1 MNYKYFVFTLITL
14 FAAASLNAQESR
26 MKLSLEEAQQVA
38 LQHNKELENV
48 RQDVNI
54 AIEQYKQARG
64 QGLPQIDGSL
74 DYMTN
79 FNYEAALSFGGG
91 AGEAPPI
98 DYSLLDPGD
107 LEILKLLQGSGEPT
121 TTSIKLT
128 DQSNAQVTLS
138 QLIFGG
144 QYWVGLQTAK
154 IAQELARKNVVLTEL
169 DVKENVTNTYQLIL
183 ASEEIMQVLMDNI
196 ANLKAIQQHT
206 QNMYEAGLA
215 EQTDVDQISISVSQL
230 ENQQKSMDRNIRL
243 SYNMLRYQ
251 MGVDFDQE
259 IELTNTMDQ
268 ILDELLATNSLTQE
282 FNIQNNIS
290 FQLIET
296 QLGLQEKMVAMEK
309 WAYAPT
315 LVGFYSYTKKI
326 KTSGF
331 DISPNNAAGLN
342 LNIPIFSSG
351 IRKANLSK
359 AKIELDKVERSKDM
373 VEEQLML
380 QNNQLRSDFTNAFE
394 NYQTQRDNV
403 AVAKRVLESM
413 QNKYRQGL
421 ISSLDLT
428 QTNTSFLAA
437 ESNYLNAAIEL
448 MQAHLKLK
456 KLYNQL

>member
-1 MNYKYFVFTLITL
+1 MNYKYFIIALIVS
-14 FAAASLNAQESR
+14 FAIASVSAQENILR
-26 MKLSLEEAQQVA
+26 LSLEEAQEIA

-48 RQDVNI
+48 RQDVNV
-54 AIEQYKQARG
+54 AIEQYKQMRG
-64 QGLPQIDGSL
+64 QGLPQIDGKV

-79 FNYEAALSFGGG
+79 FNYEAAFSFGGG
-91 AGEAPPI
+91 AGDAPQI
-98 DYSLLDPGD
+98 DYNLLDAGD
-107 LEILKLLQGSGEPT
+107 LEILKLLQGSGEPAS
-121 TTSIKLT
+121 TSIKLT
-128 DQSNAQVTLS
+128 DQSNAQIQLS

-154 IAQELARKNVVLTEL
+154 IAQDMARKNVVLTAL
-169 DVKENVTNTYQLIL
+169 DVKENVANTYQLIL
-183 ASEEIMQVLMDNI
+183 ASEEILQVLLNNI

-230 ENQQKSMDRNIRL
+230 ENQHKSMDRNIRL

-251 MGVDFDQE
+251 MGVNFDQQ
-259 IELTNTMDQ
+259 IELTSSMDQ
-268 ILDELLATNSLTQE
+268 ILDELIATSSLTQD
-282 FNIQNNIS
+282 FNINNNVS

-296 QLGLQEKMVAMEK
+296 QRNLQEKMVDMEK

-380 QNNQLRSDFTNAFE
+380 QNNQLRTDFTNAFE

-403 AVAKRVLESM
+403 TVAKRVLESM
-413 QNKYRQGL
+413 QHKYRQGL

-428 QTNTSFLAA
+428 QTNTSFLEA

>member
-1 MNYKYFVFTLITL
+1 
-14 FAAASLNAQESR
+14 
-26 MKLSLEEAQQVA
+26 
-38 LQHNKELENV
+38 
-48 RQDVNI
+48 
-54 AIEQYKQARG
+54 
-64 QGLPQIDGSL
+64 
-74 DYMTN
+74 
-79 FNYEAALSFGGG
+79 
-91 AGEAPPI
+91 
-98 DYSLLDPGD
+98 
-107 LEILKLLQGSGEPT
+107 
-121 TTSIKLT
+121 
-128 DQSNAQVTLS
+128 
-138 QLIFGG
+138 
-144 QYWVGLQTAK
+144 
-154 IAQELARKNVVLTEL
+154 
-169 DVKENVTNTYQLIL
+169 
-183 ASEEIMQVLMDNI
+183 
-196 ANLKAIQQHT
+196 
-206 QNMYEAGLA
+206 
-215 EQTDVDQISISVSQL
+215 
-230 ENQQKSMDRNIRL
+230 
-243 SYNMLRYQ
+243 

>member
-1 MNYKYFVFTLITL
+1 MNFKYLVFTFVSFFVAVSI
-14 FAAASLNAQESR
+14 NAQES
-26 MKLSLEEAQQVA
+26 KLKISLEEAQEIA
-38 LQHNKELENV
+38 LQHNKALENV

-54 AIEQYKQARG
+54 AAEQYKQARG
-64 QGLPQIDGSL
+64 QGLPQIEGSL

-79 FNYEAALSFGGG
+79 FNYEAAFSFGGG
-91 AGEAPPI
+91 AGEGPQI
-98 DYSLLDPGD
+98 DYSLLDAGD
-107 LEILKLLQGSGEPT
+107 MEILKLLQGSGEPAS
-121 TTSIKLT
+121 TSIKLT
-128 DQSNAQVTLS
+128 DQSNAQIQLS

-144 QYWVGLQTAK
+144 QYWVGLQTAR
-154 IAQELARKNVVLTEL
+154 IAQELASKNVVLTEL
-169 DVKENVTNTYQLIL
+169 DVKENVANTYQLIL
-183 ASEEIMQVLMDNI
+183 ASEEIMEVLLDNI
-196 ANLKAIQQHT
+196 SNLKAMQQHT

-230 ENQQKSMDRNIRL
+230 ENQHKSMDRNIRL

-251 MGVDFDQE
+251 MGVSFDQE

-268 ILDELLATNSLTQE
+268 ILDELIATNSLTQE
-282 FNIQNNIS
+282 FNIQNNVS
-290 FQLIET
+290 FQMIET
-296 QLGLQEKMVAMEK
+296 QLDLQEKLVDMEK

-351 IRKANLSK
+351 IRKANVSK
-359 AKIELDKVERSKDM
+359 AKIELDKAERSKDM
-373 VEEQLML
+373 VEEQLLL

-394 NYQTQRDNV
+394 NYQTQRNNV
-403 AVAKRVLESM
+403 SVAKRVLESM
-413 QNKYRQGL
+413 QHKYRQGL

-428 QTNTSFLAA
+428 QTNTSFLEA